1 VLSRLEPFQTFN
13 TDRINDWRDK
23 TDEIQKIKE
32 EWDAIGLV
40 PKENAD
46 VINKKFWG
54 IYKTFFHNK
63 NLFFKALDEQKMQN
77 LRLKTELCEQ
87 AEAVKDS
94 TDWDTTKEQL
104 IQLQKKWKTIGRV
117 PDKYSDK
124 IWERFR
130 AACNEFFDRRQAEA
144 QQKEAEID
152 KISEEKNSYLDS
164 LTEQLSAHQ
173 HPQTGNLEV
182 LKEMV
187 AKWQSFESGSGR
199 NNAQAEDK
207 FYALMEKY
215 LDTVPEMSN
224 EQKTD
229 LLFNLQLNKLKS
241 SPDASNKLYQKE
253 QSLRKEISQLESDI
267 STLKTNIEFFA
278 RSKNAE
284 KLREEYDAR
293 IAEANKR
300 IELLQKQLRAIRS

>member
-1 VLSRLEPFQTFN
+1 
-13 TDRINDWRDK
+13 
-23 TDEIQKIKE
+23 
-32 EWDAIGLV
+32 
-40 PKENAD
+40 
-46 VINKKFWG
+46 
-54 IYKTFFHNK
+54 
-63 NLFFKALDEQKMQN
+63 
-77 LRLKTELCEQ
+77 
-87 AEAVKDS
+87 
-94 TDWDTTKEQL
+94 
-104 IQLQKKWKTIGRV
+104 
-117 PDKYSDK
+117 
-124 IWERFR
+124 
-130 AACNEFFDRRQAEA
+130 
-144 QQKEAEID
+144 
-152 KISEEKNSYLDS
+152 
-164 LTEQLSAHQ
+164 
-173 HPQTGNLEV
+173 V